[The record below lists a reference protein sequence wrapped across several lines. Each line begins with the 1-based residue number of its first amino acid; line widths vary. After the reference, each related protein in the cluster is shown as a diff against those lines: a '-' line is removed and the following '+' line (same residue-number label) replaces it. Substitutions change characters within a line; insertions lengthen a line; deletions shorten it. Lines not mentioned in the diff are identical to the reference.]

1 MSLINCEV
9 DLGRLVVSHT
19 HASNYLGDDL
29 GRDVTL
35 LVGLFDQGTSGMLAH
50 YNSCIQISLS
60 DLDLALE
67 GSPSRRLC
75 RRIRGGEMMHACL
88 TCGLHCRLGYSYL
101 GL

>member
-1 MSLINCEV
+1 MSLINCKV

-29 GRDVTL
+29 GRDITL

-50 YNSCIQISLS
+50 DNPCIQISLS

-67 GSPSRRLC
+67 GGPSRRL
-75 RRIRGGEMMHACL
+75 RRSIGGGEMMHACL
-88 TCGLHCRLGYSYL
+88 ARGLHCRLCYSYL